1 MCRNFNRYFVRYIR
15 RRELVLLNKNLVKI
29 FILAFVGF
37 PILAS
42 SSEIQLSEDLVIKKI
57 EKGVYVV
64 THSFPWQGNSLVV
77 FLSGNDVV
85 FVDTP
90 YNNEATR
97 KVVEWIKSENKK
109 ANILEINTGF
119 HNDNLGGN
127 EYLLSQNIPVYGSK
141 VTAKLIEDGKIYE
154 TMAAAL
160 ELLKK
165 SGKASKECLE
175 AYKTQK
181 FKAPNRLFDIK
192 EGLKL
197 NEGEEIVEVYFP
209 GESHSIDNVVV
220 YFHNRKIL
228 FGGCMVKSLESKGP
242 GFTGDANMQEWPE
255 SIEKVLKRFK
265 NARIVVP
272 GHGNWGDTKLLN
284 HTIELLVNYNEKN

>member
-1 MCRNFNRYFVRYIR
+1 M
-15 RRELVLLNKNLVKI
+15 LNKNLVKF
-29 FILAFVGF
+29 FITAFVSF
-37 PILAS
+37 FILAS
-42 SSEIQLSEDLVIKKI
+42 SNEIQLSEDLRITEIK
-57 EKGVYVV
+57 KGVYVV

-77 FLSGNDVV
+77 FLSGNDVI

-97 KVVEWIKSENKK
+97 KVVEWIKNENKK
-109 ANILEINTGF
+109 ANIIEINTGF

-127 EYLLSQNIPVYGSK
+127 EYLLSQNIPVYGSEL
-141 VTAKLIEDGKIYE
+141 TARLIENGKIYE
-154 TMAAAL
+154 TMKAAL
-160 ELLKK
+160 ELMNKT
-165 SGKASKECLE
+165 GKAKQECIE

-181 FKAPNRLFDIK
+181 FEAPNRLFDIE

-197 NEGEEIVEVYFP
+197 NLGEEIVEVYFP

-228 FGGCMVKSLESKGP
+228 FGGCMVKSLESRGP
-242 GFTGDANMQEWPE
+242 GFTGDANMQEWPK
-255 SIEKVLKRFK
+255 SVRKVLKRYK

-272 GHGNWGDTKLLN
+272 GHGNCGDTKLLKY
-284 HTIELLVNYNEKN
+284 TIDLLVNYNKTN